1 MNKVISKVMSALVF
15 AILGFLLVNRFI
27 DYWKH
32 EAVVVDTAS
41 HNQLSVVSE
50 IDQLKKEKETVNKD
64 NDDILAK
71 IKTYEENV
79 SSTSQQANILKE
91 ELERNKKLLGMTDV
105 TGPGIVLYLTPKSK
119 IFNNLDP
126 LDDIDIAYIV
136 NELFYASAEAVSI
149 NDNRITS
156 QSVIELSE
164 NQKIR
169 INDALVPVNELITI
183 KAIGNPDVL
192 EQDLTN
198 YDTLK
203 IDHLKNYTTSIKKSQ
218 DISIPRYKL
227 ELSAD
232 GLKGPDNTK

>member
-1 MNKVISKVMSALVF
+1 MA
-15 AILGFLLVNRFI
+15 
-27 DYWKH
+27 
-32 EAVVVDTAS
+32 VDTAS
-41 HNQLSVVSE
+41 RNQLSIVSE

-64 NDDILAK
+64 NSDILSK
-71 IKTYEENV
+71 IKAYEENV
-79 SSTSQQANILKE
+79 SSTSQQANGLKQ
-91 ELERNKKLLGMTDV
+91 ELERNKNLLGMTDV

-156 QSVIELSE
+156 QSVIELSD

-169 INDALVPVNELITI
+169 INDALVPVNDLITI
-183 KAIGNPDVL
+183 KAIGNPDIM
-192 EQDLTN
+192 EHDLTN

-203 IDHLKNYTTSIKKSQ
+203 MDHLKNYTTSIKKSQ
-218 DISIPRYKL
+218 DVSISRYKL
-227 ELSAD
+227 ELSTE
-232 GLKGPDNTK
+232 GLKGPDKNK